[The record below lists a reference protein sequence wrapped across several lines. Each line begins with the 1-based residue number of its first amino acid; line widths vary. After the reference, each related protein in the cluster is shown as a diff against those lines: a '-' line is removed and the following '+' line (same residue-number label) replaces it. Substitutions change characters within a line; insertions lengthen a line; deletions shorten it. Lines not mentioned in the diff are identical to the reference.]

1 MQTSS
6 PAPLSIAAAGARY
19 GLLLAL
25 SWIIIDFL
33 LRQVGLSFL
42 TYSIVTTL
50 VAIAVSITGIVL
62 AHRAFKRA
70 NAGLMSY
77 WQGVIITLLLMLCWG
92 LASALFNYVYVH
104 YIDPEFVDNLQAG
117 MVEFME
123 RNRVPEAEIE
133 KGTARFAEMKSDF
146 GKSLL
151 SGLTSGLGFG
161 TVLGLLVSIFTKRNH
176 PEFE

>member
-1 MQTSS
+1 MQTTS
-6 PAPLSIAAAGARY
+6 PAPLSIATAGARY

-25 SWIIIDFL
+25 SWIIVDFL

-42 TYSIVTTL
+42 TYSIVTFL
-50 VAIAVSITGIVL
+50 VAMLVNITGIML
-62 AHRAFKRA
+62 AHRAFKQS
-70 NAGLMSY
+70 NGGLMTY
-77 WQGVIITLLLMLCWG
+77 GQGVILALLLMLCWG

-104 YIDPEFVDNLQAG
+104 YIDSEFVDKLQAG

-123 RNRVPEAEIE
+123 RNRVPESEIE

-146 GKSLL
+146 GKSMF

-161 TVLGLLVSIFTKRNH
+161 TVLGLLVSIFTKRNR